1 MKLSKRVKTL
11 LIIGLIIIGLYQG
24 GKYALNR
31 FIYKHLPE
39 LIAEKN
45 DTPYNFTYEDIEY
58 SPALRR
64 LTVSGITVTPKDTI
78 THKNTTYIK
87 GHLDNIV
94 IQGVAIKELFKT
106 KNLKANK
113 IKLNTLDIVVI
124 QGDTVVEQPQEVNI
138 TNIIDIN
145 TIAVNNAHILIKNRA
160 NHTRL
165 NEVYNFNADITG
177 VHFAQEVKEKG
188 LPFSY
193 EGYTMSCDS
202 VYNKLNNLHK
212 LTLGKVII
220 NPTSLEVNQVSVE
233 PFSKTVNSNNL
244 EKNLL
249 SVNIPKV
256 SLTGTDWG
264 YRDEKH
270 FYLQIGK
277 IETDSTAISIKNN
290 KLKEDISVAEQ
301 QPKKG
306 KKKNAKKSNTPIVK
320 VVDTIPSLVPFDLQ
334 IGDIK
339 INKLSLDALDTWK
352 TEKMNISISKIVNK
366 AGEQMEIN
374 KLLIDSPTITLTP
387 NQVKKKPSNKTKLLM
402 DRIKLDTLLVNKGAF
417 VIHQRKG
424 DKHTLNIADVNATIL
439 NIEINDKTSLNKIP
453 FSYDKTKF
461 TTGAIKYDTQKYYD
475 ITADNLSIDNKDLK
489 LTNFV
494 MKPKYSRK
502 KTVSMFRYADDI
514 FTLNAKEIALKDYK
528 WDFDKAGVLLF
539 KTEQLNIN
547 QLDANIF
554 RDKSPTFNMSIKPMF
569 SKKLRDIPFGLQ
581 VNTVAIKNSKLVYE
595 ETDKNAVAPGKIM
608 FHNFNATIKNVYS
621 GYGQTKVPTTSIA
634 VNARFMN
641 AAPLRVDW
649 TFNVLNRS
657 DQFNIQGKITNFP
670 ANSMQPFLQPYIKAS
685 TQGSISLVTFNFS
698 GNNRSAT
705 GTYGMKYEDLRVT
718 IYKKDGEKKKK
729 FLSAVGN
736 MFIRKSTKDEVKTVN
751 IKTVDR
757 VQEKSFFNYLWLCI
771 MQGLKQTVL

>member
-124 QGDTVVEQPQEVNI
+124 QGDTVVEQPKEVNI

-145 TIAVNNAHILIKNRA
+145 TIAVNNAHIVIKNRA

-202 VYNKLNNLHK
+202 VYNKLNDWHK

-277 IETDSTAISIKNN
+277 IETDSTAITIKNN
-290 KLKEDISVAEQ
+290 KLKEDITVAQQ

-366 AGEQMEIN
+366 AGEQLEIN

-417 VIHQRKG
+417 AIHQRKG

-514 FTLNAKEIALKDYK
+514 FTLNAKEITLKDYK

-539 KTEQLNIN
+539 KTELLNIN

-608 FHNFNATIKNVYS
+608 FHNFNATIKNIYS

>member
-124 QGDTVVEQPQEVNI
+124 QGDTVVEQPKEVNI

-145 TIAVNNAHILIKNRA
+145 TIAVNNAHIVIKNRA

-202 VYNKLNNLHK
+202 VYNKLNDWHK

-277 IETDSTAISIKNN
+277 IETDSTAITIKNN
-290 KLKEDISVAEQ
+290 KLKEDITVAEQ

-366 AGEQMEIN
+366 AGEQLEIN

-417 VIHQRKG
+417 AIHQRKG

-514 FTLNAKEIALKDYK
+514 FTLNAKEITLKDYK

-539 KTEQLNIN
+539 KTELLNIN

>member
-124 QGDTVVEQPQEVNI
+124 QGDTVVEQPKEVNI

-145 TIAVNNAHILIKNRA
+145 TIVVNNTHIVIKNRA

-202 VYNKLNNLHK
+202 VYNKLNDWHK

-256 SLTGTDWG
+256 NLTGTDWG

-277 IETDSTAISIKNN
+277 IETDSTAITIKNN
-290 KLKEDISVAEQ
+290 KLKEDITVAEQ

-387 NQVKKKPSNKTKLLM
+387 NQVKKKPSNKTKLLI

-417 VIHQRKG
+417 AIHQRKG

-514 FTLNAKEIALKDYK
+514 FTLNAKEITLKDYK

-539 KTEQLNIN
+539 KTELLNIN

-670 ANSMQPFLQPYIKAS
+670 ANSMQPFLQPYVKAS

-736 MFIRKSTKDEVKTVN
+736 LIIRKNTKDEVKTVN

>member
-24 GKYALNR
+24 GKYTLNR

-124 QGDTVVEQPQEVNI
+124 QGDTVVEQPKEVNI

-145 TIAVNNAHILIKNRA
+145 TIAVNNAHIVIKNRA

-202 VYNKLNNLHK
+202 VYNKLNDWHK

-220 NPTSLEVNQVSVE
+220 NPTSLEVNQISVE

-277 IETDSTAISIKNN
+277 IETDSTAITIKNN
-290 KLKEDISVAEQ
+290 KLKEDITVAEQ

-374 KLLIDSPTITLTP
+374 KLLIDSPKITLTP

-402 DRIKLDTLLVNKGAF
+402 DRIKLDTLVVNKGAF
-417 VIHQRKG
+417 AIHQRKG

-475 ITADNLSIDNKDLK
+475 ITADNLSMDNKDLK

-514 FTLNAKEIALKDYK
+514 FTLNAKEITLKDYK

-539 KTEQLNIN
+539 KTELLNIN

-595 ETDKNAVAPGKIM
+595 ETDKNAVAPGKII

>member
-124 QGDTVVEQPQEVNI
+124 QGDTVVEQPKEVNI

-145 TIAVNNAHILIKNRA
+145 TIAVNNAHIVIKNRA

-202 VYNKLNNLHK
+202 VYNKLNDWHK

-220 NPTSLEVNQVSVE
+220 NPTSLEVNQVSIE

-277 IETDSTAISIKNN
+277 IETDSTAITIKNN
-290 KLKEDISVAEQ
+290 KLKEDITIAEQ

-320 VVDTIPSLVPFDLQ
+320 AVDTIPSLVPFDLQ

-402 DRIKLDTLLVNKGAF
+402 DRIKLDTLVVNKGAF
-417 VIHQRKG
+417 AIHQRKG

-439 NIEINDKTSLNKIP
+439 NIKINDKTSLNKIP

-514 FTLNAKEIALKDYK
+514 FTLNAKEITLKDYK

-539 KTEQLNIN
+539 KTELLNIN

-705 GTYGMKYEDLRVT
+705 GTYGMKYEDLKVT

>member
-124 QGDTVVEQPQEVNI
+124 QGDTVVEQPKEVNI

-145 TIAVNNAHILIKNRA
+145 TIAVNNAHIVIKNRA

-202 VYNKLNNLHK
+202 VYNKLNDWHK

-220 NPTSLEVNQVSVE
+220 NPTSLEVNQVSIE

-277 IETDSTAISIKNN
+277 IETDSTAITIKNN
-290 KLKEDISVAEQ
+290 KLKEDITIAEQ

-320 VVDTIPSLVPFDLQ
+320 AVDTIPSLVPFDLQ

-402 DRIKLDTLLVNKGAF
+402 DRIKLDTLVVNKGAF
-417 VIHQRKG
+417 AIHQRKG

-439 NIEINDKTSLNKIP
+439 NIKINDKTSLNKIP

-514 FTLNAKEIALKDYK
+514 FTLNAKEITLKDYK

-539 KTEQLNIN
+539 KTELLNIN

-705 GTYGMKYEDLRVT
+705 GTYGMKYEDLKVT

-736 MFIRKSTKDEVKTVN
+736 MFIRKNTKDEVKTVN

>member
-45 DTPYNFTYEDIEY
+45 DTPYNFTYEDIDY

-124 QGDTVVEQPQEVNI
+124 QGDTVVDQPKEVNI

-145 TIAVNNAHILIKNRA
+145 TIAVNNAHIVIKNRA

-202 VYNKLNNLHK
+202 VYNKLNDWHK

-220 NPTSLEVNQVSVE
+220 NPTSLEVNQISVE

-277 IETDSTAISIKNN
+277 IETDSTAITIKNN
-290 KLKEDISVAEQ
+290 KLKEDITVAEQ

-352 TEKMNISISKIVNK
+352 TKKMNISISKIVNK

-402 DRIKLDTLLVNKGAF
+402 DRIKLDTLVVNKGAF
-417 VIHQRKG
+417 AIHQRKG

-514 FTLNAKEIALKDYK
+514 FTLNAKEITLKHYK

-539 KTEQLNIN
+539 KTELLNIN

>member
-87 GHLDNIV
+87 GHLNNIV

-124 QGDTVVEQPQEVNI
+124 QGDTVVEQPKEVNI

-145 TIAVNNAHILIKNRA
+145 TIAVNNAHIVIKNRA

-202 VYNKLNNLHK
+202 VYNKLNDWHK

-220 NPTSLEVNQVSVE
+220 NPTSLEVNQISVE

-277 IETDSTAISIKNN
+277 IETDSTAITIKNN
-290 KLKEDISVAEQ
+290 KLQEDITVAEQ

-387 NQVKKKPSNKTKLLM
+387 NQVKKKPANKTKLLM
-402 DRIKLDTLLVNKGAF
+402 DRIKLDTLSVNKGAF
-417 VIHQRKG
+417 AIHQRKG

-514 FTLNAKEIALKDYK
+514 FTLNAKEITLKDYK

-539 KTEQLNIN
+539 KTELLNIN

-736 MFIRKSTKDEVKTVN
+736 LIIRKNTKDEVKTVN

>member
-24 GKYALNR
+24 GKYTLNR

-124 QGDTVVEQPQEVNI
+124 QGDTVVEQPKEVNI

-145 TIAVNNAHILIKNRA
+145 TIAVNNAHIVIKNRA

-193 EGYTMSCDS
+193 EGYMMSCDS
-202 VYNKLNNLHK
+202 VYNKLNDWHK

-277 IETDSTAISIKNN
+277 IETDSTAITIKNN
-290 KLKEDISVAEQ
+290 KLKEDITVAEQ

-366 AGEQMEIN
+366 AGEQLEIN
-374 KLLIDSPTITLTP
+374 KLFIDSPTITLTP

-417 VIHQRKG
+417 AIHQRKG

-514 FTLNAKEIALKDYK
+514 FTLNAKEITLKDYK

-539 KTEQLNIN
+539 KTELLNIN

-649 TFNVLNRS
+649 TFNILNRS

-757 VQEKSFFNYLWLCI
+757 IQEKSFFNYLWLCI

>member
-24 GKYALNR
+24 GKYTLNR

-124 QGDTVVEQPQEVNI
+124 QGDTVVEQPKEVNI

-145 TIAVNNAHILIKNRA
+145 TIAVNNAHIVIKNRA

-202 VYNKLNNLHK
+202 VYNKLNDWHK

-220 NPTSLEVNQVSVE
+220 NPTSLEVNQVSIE
-233 PFSKTVNSNNL
+233 SFSKTVNSNNL

-277 IETDSTAISIKNN
+277 IETDSTAITIKNN
-290 KLKEDISVAEQ
+290 KLKEDITIAEQ

-374 KLLIDSPTITLTP
+374 KLLIDSPKITLTP

-402 DRIKLDTLLVNKGAF
+402 DRIKLDTLVVNKGAF
-417 VIHQRKG
+417 AIHQRKG

-514 FTLNAKEIALKDYK
+514 FTLNAKEITLKDYK

-539 KTEQLNIN
+539 KTELLNIN

-670 ANSMQPFLQPYIKAS
+670 ANSMHPFLQPYIKAS

>member
-24 GKYALNR
+24 GKYTLNR

-124 QGDTVVEQPQEVNI
+124 QGDTVVEQPKEVNI

-145 TIAVNNAHILIKNRA
+145 TIAVNNAHIVIKNRA

-202 VYNKLNNLHK
+202 VYNKLNDWHK

-220 NPTSLEVNQVSVE
+220 NPTSLEVNQVSIE
-233 PFSKTVNSNNL
+233 SFSKTVNSNNL

-277 IETDSTAISIKNN
+277 IETDSTAITIKNN
-290 KLKEDISVAEQ
+290 KLKEDITIAEQ

-374 KLLIDSPTITLTP
+374 KLLIDSPKITLTP

-402 DRIKLDTLLVNKGAF
+402 DRIKLDTLVVNKGAF
-417 VIHQRKG
+417 AIHQRKG

-514 FTLNAKEIALKDYK
+514 FTLNAKEITLKDYK

-539 KTEQLNIN
+539 KTELLNIN

-670 ANSMQPFLQPYIKAS
+670 ANSMHPFLQPYIKAS

-757 VQEKSFFNYLWLCI
+757 VQKKSFFNYLWLCI

>member
-1 MKLSKRVKTL
+1 MKLSKRIKTL
-11 LIIGLIIIGLYQG
+11 LIIGLIITGLYQG
-24 GKYALNR
+24 GKYGLNH
-31 FIYKHLPE
+31 FIYKKLPE

-45 DTPYNFTYEDIEY
+45 QTPYNFSYKDIEY

-64 LTVSGITVTPKDTI
+64 LTISGIIITPKDTT

-87 GHLDNIV
+87 GQLDNIV

-106 KNLKANK
+106 KNLNANK
-113 IKLNTLDIVVI
+113 IKLNNPDITVI
-124 QGDTVVEQPQEVNI
+124 QGDSIVDQPKDVDI
-138 TNIIDIN
+138 TNIIDIKS
-145 TIAVNNAHILIKNRA
+145 IIVKGGHILIKNRA
-160 NHTRL
+160 DHTRL

-177 VHFAQEVKEKG
+177 VLFAKEVKEKG

-193 EGYTMSCDS
+193 EGYAMSCDS
-202 VYNKLNNLHK
+202 VYNKLNDWHK
-212 LTLGKVII
+212 LTLGKIAVS
-220 NPTSLEVNQVSVE
+220 PTSLEINKITITPSLQTKS
-233 PFSKTVNSNNL
+233 TIDL
-244 EKNLL
+244 GKNLL
-249 SVNIPKV
+249 TVNIPKV
-256 SLTGTDWG
+256 KLTGTDWG
-264 YRDEKH
+264 YKDEKH
-270 FYLQIGK
+270 FYLQIAK
-277 IETDSTAISIKNN
+277 IETDSTVISIKNN
-290 KLKEDISVAEQ
+290 KLKEAILLAEQ

-306 KKKNAKKSNTPIVK
+306 KKKSNKRNISIEK
-320 VVDTIPSLVPFDLQ
+320 VVDTIPSLIPFDLQ

-352 TEKMNISISKIVNK
+352 TEKMNISISEIGNK
-366 AGEQMEIN
+366 AGEQMIIN
-374 KLLIDSPTITLTP
+374 KVLIDSPTITHTP
-387 NQVKKKPSNKTKLLM
+387 NPIKKQATNKVKLLM
-402 DRIKLDTLLVNKGAF
+402 DHIKLDTLKVNKGSFA
-417 VIHQRKG
+417 IHQRKG
-424 DKHTLNIADVNATIL
+424 DKHTLNIANVNATIL
-439 NIEINDKTSLNKIP
+439 DIEINDKTSVKKIP
-453 FSYDKTKF
+453 FSYGQTKF

-475 ITADNLSIDNKDLK
+475 ISADNLYIDNKNLK
-489 LTNFV
+489 LTSFV

-514 FTLNAKEIALKDYK
+514 FTLNAKEIALKDYS
-528 WDFDKAGVLLF
+528 WDFDKAGILLF
-539 KTEQLNIN
+539 KTDHLDIN

-581 VNTVAIKNSKLVYE
+581 VSSVAIKNSKLVYE

-621 GYGQTKVPTTSIA
+621 GYGQTKVPTTAIA

-649 TFNVLNRS
+649 TFNVLNKS

-698 GNNRSAT
+698 GNNRSAK

-736 MFIRKSTKDEVKTVN
+736 MLIRKSTKDEIKTVN

>member
-277 IETDSTAISIKNN
+277 IETDSTAITIKNN

-366 AGEQMEIN
+366 AGEKMEIN

-417 VIHQRKG
+417 AIHQRKG

>member
-124 QGDTVVEQPQEVNI
+124 QGDTVVDQPKEVNI

-145 TIAVNNAHILIKNRA
+145 TIAVNNAHIVIKNRA

-202 VYNKLNNLHK
+202 VYNKLNDWHK

-220 NPTSLEVNQVSVE
+220 NPTSLEVNQISVE

-277 IETDSTAISIKNN
+277 IETDSTAITIKNN
-290 KLKEDISVAEQ
+290 KLKEDITVAEQ

-306 KKKNAKKSNTPIVK
+306 KKKNAKKSNTPIIK

-402 DRIKLDTLLVNKGAF
+402 DRIKLDTLVVNKGAF
-417 VIHQRKG
+417 AIHQRKG

-514 FTLNAKEIALKDYK
+514 FTLNAKEITLKDYK

-539 KTEQLNIN
+539 KTELLNIN

>member
-1 MKLSKRVKTL
+1 MKLSKRIKTL
-11 LIIGLIIIGLYQG
+11 LIIGLVITGLYQG
-24 GKYALNR
+24 GKYGLNH
-31 FIYKHLPE
+31 FIYKKLPE

-45 DTPYNFTYEDIEY
+45 QTPYDFSYEDIEY

-64 LTVSGITVTPKDTI
+64 LIISGITITPKDTI

-94 IQGVAIKELFKT
+94 IQGVALKELFKT

-113 IKLNTLDIVVI
+113 IKLNSPDIVVI
-124 QGDTVVEQPQEVNI
+124 QGDTIIEQPKEVDI

-145 TIAVNNAHILIKNRA
+145 SIIVNDGHILVKKRDD
-160 NHTRL
+160 HTRL

-193 EGYTMSCDS
+193 EGYTITCDS
-202 VYNKLNNLHK
+202 VYNKLNDWHK
-212 LTLGKVII
+212 LTLGKTLI
-220 NPTSLEVNQVSVE
+220 NPTLLEINQVSVK
-233 PFSKTVNSNNL
+233 PFQKTKNTADL

-249 SVNIPKV
+249 IIDIPKV
-256 SLTGTDWG
+256 TLSGTDWG
-264 YRDEKH
+264 YKDEKH

-277 IETDSTAISIKNN
+277 IETDSTTIHIQNN
-290 KLKEDISVAEQ
+290 KLKEDIVAAEQ
-301 QPKKG
+301 QPQKG
-306 KKKNAKKSNTPIVK
+306 KKKNKNRGNTPVVK
-320 VVDTIPSLVPFDLQ
+320 VVDTIPTLIPFDLQ
-334 IGDIK
+334 IGDIN
-339 INKLSLDALDTWK
+339 INKLSLDALDTWN
-352 TEKMNISISKIVNK
+352 TDKMNISIHKINNK
-366 AGEQMEIN
+366 IGEPMEIN
-374 KLLIDSPTITLTP
+374 KVLIDSPIITFTP
-387 NQVKKKPSNKTKLLM
+387 NQVKKKVSNRSKLLM
-402 DRIKLDTLLVNKGAF
+402 DHIKLDSLIVNKGSFA
-417 VIHQRKG
+417 IHQRKG
-424 DKHTLNIADVNATIL
+424 DKQTLNISNVNATIL
-439 NIEINDKTSLNKIP
+439 NIGINQETSLKKIP
-453 FSYDKTKF
+453 FSYGQSKF

-475 ITADNLSIDNKDLK
+475 ITADNLYIDNKNLK
-489 LTNFV
+489 LVHFV

-514 FTLNAKEIALKDYK
+514 FTLNAKEIALKDYS
-528 WDFDKAGVLLF
+528 WDFDKAGTLLF
-539 KTEQLNIN
+539 KTEHLDIN

-554 RDKSPTFNMSIKPMF
+554 RDKAPTFNMSIKPMF

-581 VNTVAIKNSKLVYE
+581 LNTVAIKNSKLVYE

-649 TFNVLNRS
+649 TFNVLNKR

-698 GNNRSAT
+698 GNNKSAT

-729 FLSAVGN
+729 FLSAMGN
-736 MFIRKSTKDEVKTVN
+736 LIIRKSTKDEVKTVN

>member
-124 QGDTVVEQPQEVNI
+124 QGDTVVDQPKEINI

-145 TIAVNNAHILIKNRA
+145 TIAVNNAHIVIKNRA

-193 EGYTMSCDS
+193 EGYTMSSDS
-202 VYNKLNNLHK
+202 VYNKLNDWHK

-220 NPTSLEVNQVSVE
+220 NPTSLEVNQISVE

-277 IETDSTAISIKNN
+277 IETDSTAITIKNN
-290 KLKEDISVAEQ
+290 KLKEDITVAEQ

-402 DRIKLDTLLVNKGAF
+402 DRIKLDTLVVNKGAF
-417 VIHQRKG
+417 AIHQRKG

-514 FTLNAKEIALKDYK
+514 FTLNAKEITLKDYK

-539 KTEQLNIN
+539 KTELLNIN

-581 VNTVAIKNSKLVYE
+581 VNTVAFKNSKLVYE

-608 FHNFNATIKNVYS
+608 FHNFNATIKNIYS
-621 GYGQTKVPTTSIA
+621 GYGRTKVPTTSIA